1 MAVGRGGAEALGEG
15 RPEGLGVLVAE
26 TVPGKLVMPSRPV
39 VRIPAIVSRAAR
51 LGPTGPRRQACQVD
65 GRWVPGE
72 VADRGGDQV
81 LGQRWEVR
89 ISHLITF

>member
-1 MAVGRGGAEALGEG
+1 MPAAHLERALGHG
-15 RPEGLGVLVAE
+15 RTEGLGVLVAE
-26 TVPGKLVMPSRPV
+26 TVPGKLVDPEPARGEDPRHRLEGRP
-39 VRIPAIVSRAAR
+39 
-51 LGPTGPRRQACQVD
+51 LGPTGPRRQPCQVD

-72 VADRGGDQV
+72 VGDRSWDQV